1 MIISRHSLGEP
12 ATADNSEE
20 MKDLFK
26 EYDDAAKGSETS
38 RHGNNSKQVNFSEE
52 MKPQETK
59 VKIRDSAAKN
69 AGNHLITRRIT
80 IAGGFLDIALFTTN
94 CEQMKFVLE
103 LGEFHVYYHQVLGL
117 LITSLILQL
126 LVGLTMFLLG
136 CHVIHKDSSETYSN
150 VLNHVTMGLV
160 ALITIINIFIS
171 TFGPKGDAT
180 IGRCL
185 GPYAY
190 RNPTAPVW
198 MSNFNAT
205 KNFNASGV

>member
-1 MIISRHSLGEP
+1 MIVRQHSIGGIG
-12 ATADNSEE
+12 TQEE

-26 EYDDAAKGSETS
+26 EHEDESENGKC
-38 RHGNNSKQVNFSEE
+38 GNNSKRVNLVEE
-52 MKPQETK
+52 MKPAEPRVQ
-59 VKIRDSAAKN
+59 VRDSAAKT

-103 LGEFHVYYHQVLGL
+103 LGEYHIYYRQVLGL

-136 CHVIHKDSSETYSN
+136 CHVVNKYSSETYSN
-150 VLNHVTMGLV
+150 VLNHATMGLV
-160 ALITIINIFIS
+160 ALITITNIFIS

-185 GPYAY
+185 ATYALSNPSGP
-190 RNPTAPVW
+190 VL
-198 MSNFNAT
+198 MSNLNAT
-205 KNFNASGV
+205 KNYNISSF